1 MLRKIFILLAGTLF
15 LFSCDKN
22 TDYVVVIHTPYGDM
36 KAILYDET
44 PLHKANFLKL
54 AKSGR
59 YDSTIFHRVIE
70 NFMIQGG
77 DINTKEKTREEES
90 DRIPAEII
98 EGFYHT
104 KGALAAARQGDNANP
119 KKLSSS
125 CQFYIVHGSPWK
137 LMSTNMGI
145 LNAKLRELLKDPDH
159 ADLLKQ
165 FQDLAAKRDRK
176 GMNDLAY
183 KNKQLIEEKFG
194 VDLTID
200 PKTKD
205 NEAYKEL
212 GGSPHLDGTYTV
224 LGKVVEGLEVIDK
237 VAEQKTAN
245 RDKPVEDIF
254 LTIDVQ
260 EMKKSEIT
268 ELYGYSYPEE

>member
-1 MLRKIFILLAGTLF
+1 MLIKIFILLAGSVF

-22 TDYVVVIHTPYGDM
+22 TDYVVVIHTSYGDM

-77 DINTKEKTREEES
+77 DINQKEKMREQES

-98 EGFYHT
+98 DGFYHT
-104 KGALAAARQGDNANP
+104 KGALAAARQGDNSNP
-119 KKLSSS
+119 DKLSSS
-125 CQFYIVHGSPWK
+125 CQFYIVHGSPWQV
-137 LMSTNMGI
+137 MSTNMGL
-145 LNAKLRELLKDPDH
+145 LNAKLKELLKDPEY
-159 ADLLKQ
+159 AELLKQ
-165 FQDLAAKRDRK
+165 FQDLAAKRDSK

-183 KNKQLIEEKFG
+183 KNKELIEEKFG
-194 VDLTID
+194 IELTID

-205 NEAYKEL
+205 NDSYKEL
-212 GGSPHLDGTYTV
+212 GGSPHLDGDYTV
-224 LGKVVEGLEVIDK
+224 FGKVVEGLDVIDK

-245 RDKPVEDIF
+245 RSKPSEDIF

-268 ELYGYSYPEE
+268 EMYGYTYPEE

>member
-1 MLRKIFILLAGTLF
+1 MLRKIFIVLVGSIF

-59 YDSTIFHRVIE
+59 YDSTVFHRVIE

-77 DINTKEKTREEES
+77 DINTKEGTREEES

-104 KGALAAARQGDNANP
+104 KGALAAARQGDKSNP

-125 CQFYIVHGSPWK
+125 CQFYIVDGTPWQ
-137 LMSTNMGI
+137 LMSTNMGL
-145 LNAKLRELLKDPDH
+145 LNAKLRGLLKDPEY

-165 FQDLAAKRDRK
+165 FKELAAKRDSK

-183 KNKQLIEEKFG
+183 QNKQLIEEKFG
-194 VDLTID
+194 IDLTLD
-200 PKTKD
+200 PKTKN

-212 GGSPHLDGTYTV
+212 GGSPHLDGAYTV
-224 LGKVVEGLEVIDK
+224 FGKVVEGLDVIDK
-237 VAEQKTAN
+237 IAEQKIAN
-245 RDKPVEDIF
+245 RSKPIEDIF

-268 ELYGYSYPEE
+268 EMYGYSYPEE

>member
-1 MLRKIFILLAGTLF
+1 MLRKIFILLIGTMF

-36 KAILYDET
+36 KAILYEET

-54 AKSGR
+54 ARSGK
-59 YDSTIFHRVIE
+59 YDSTIFHRVIA

-77 DINTKEKTREEES
+77 DINQKEKTREQEN

-104 KGALAAARQGDNANP
+104 KGALAAARQGDNSNP
-119 KKLSSS
+119 DKLSSS
-125 CQFYIVHGSPWK
+125 CQFYIVHGSPWEM
-137 LMSTNMGI
+137 MSTNMNL
-145 LNAKLRELLKDPDH
+145 LNTKLRAFLNEPEQS
-159 ADLLKQ
+159 DLLKQ
-165 FQDLAAKRDRK
+165 FQDLAAKRDTK

-183 KNKQLIEEKFG
+183 KNKNLIEGKYG
-194 VDLTID
+194 IDLTVD
-200 PKTKD
+200 PKTKN

-212 GGSPHLDGTYTV
+212 GGSPHLDGDYTV
-224 LGKVVEGLEVIDK
+224 FGKVVEGLDVIDK

-245 RDKPVEDIF
+245 RAKPVEDIP
-254 LTIDVQ
+254 LTIEVKQ
-260 EMKKSEIT
+260 MKKKDIT
-268 ELYGYSYPEE
+268 EMYGYAYPED

>member
-1 MLRKIFILLAGTLF
+1 
-15 LFSCDKN
+15 
-22 TDYVVVIHTPYGDM
+22 VVVIHTPYGDM

-59 YDSTIFHRVIE
+59 YDSTIFHIVID

-77 DINTKEKTREEES
+77 DINKKEKVSEQES

-104 KGALAAARQGDNANP
+104 KGALAAARQGDNSNP
-119 KKLSSS
+119 DKVSSS
-125 CQFYIVHGSPWK
+125 CQFYIVHGSPWE
-137 LMSTNMGI
+137 LMSTNMG
-145 LNAKLRELLKDPDH
+145 LCNAKLKELLKDPEY

-165 FQDLAAKRDRK
+165 FQDLAANRDSK

-183 KNKQLIEEKFG
+183 KNKELVEEKFG
-194 VDLTID
+194 IDLTLD
-200 PKTKD
+200 PKTKS
-205 NEAYKEL
+205 NEAYKKS
-212 GGSPHLDGTYTV
+212 GGSPHLDGDYTV
-224 LGKVVEGLEVIDK
+224 FGKIVEGLDVIDK
-237 VAEQKTAN
+237 VAEQKIAN
-245 RDKPVEDIF
+245 RSKPIEDIF
-254 LTIDVQ
+254 LTINVQ

-268 ELYGYSYPEE
+268 EMYGYTYPEE